1 MKKFLKIAVLALT
14 VSGGVVSLNAA
25 AHAGTGFYF
34 SNGSGGGIYLDGN
47 GGTSFYSSNGSGGHT
62 CLGARC

>member
-25 AHAGTGFYF
+25 AHAGSGYFYSNGFGGGTYY
-34 SNGSGGGIYLDGN
+34 GSGGSTSYYGN
-47 GGTSFYSSNGSGGHT
+47 GFGGYS
-62 CLGARC
+62 CYGARC

>member
-25 AHAGTGFYF
+25 AHAGYGSF
-34 SNGSGGGIYLDGN
+34 SSDGVGGGTYYGSGGFTSYTSDGF
-47 GGTSFYSSNGSGGHT
+47 GGYS
-62 CLGARC
+62 CYGARC